1 VRCDGAVS
9 FVRSKLFAA
18 AVFCSLAAAPV
29 LASEGGSSTFL
40 GLPVALWKTANMLLF
55 FGLLAYLLAKPVSA
69 FFRNRNDEIARKLRD
84 AEKERAEAAQ
94 LRAEM
99 EERTAKLADEIA
111 ALQERLRQEGE
122 REKAALERQGEE
134 EAKRLLE
141 QIEREADRRVDEA
154 RERLAAEA
162 AAVAAEL
169 SVELLQREMTAED
182 RRRIFDETLER
193 LRTQQVGGGR

>member
-1 VRCDGAVS
+1 M
-9 FVRSKLFAA
+9 RSKLFAA
-18 AVFCSLAAAPV
+18 AVFCSLAAPPV

-84 AEKERAEAAQ
+84 ADKERAEAAQ

-99 EERTAKLADEIA
+99 EERTAKLASEIA

-122 REKAALERQGEE
+122 REKAALEQQGEE
-134 EAKRLLE
+134 EAARLLE
-141 QIEREADRRVDEA
+141 QVEREAGRRVDEA
-154 RERLAAEA
+154 REQLAAEA

>member
-1 VRCDGAVS
+1 MRSEEAVR
-9 FVRSKLFAA
+9 FVRPKVVT
-18 AVFCSLAAAPV
+18 AVVFFSLVAAPV
-29 LASEGGSSTFL
+29 IASEGGSSTFL

-69 FFRNRNDEIARKLRD
+69 FFRNRNDEIARKLSE

-122 REKAALERQGEE
+122 REKATLEQQGEE
-134 EAKRLLE
+134 EAKHLLE
-141 QIEREADRRVDEA
+141 QVEREAGRRVDEA